1 VVWRFLLHPDGL
13 INSALAGIGVQ
24 GPDWLRDTAWAMPSM
39 ILMAVW
45 RNTGTLMVI
54 FLAGLQTVPR
64 ELLEAAAIDG
74 AGGWRR
80 FTRITIPVLRP
91 TLLLGA
97 VLLSVGYLQ
106 FFEEPFVMTRGGP
119 LDSTLSISYF
129 TYNQFGLG
137 DYALA
142 SAASYVLFVAI
153 AGLSVLQFRL
163 FRSEG

>member
-1 VVWRFLLHPDGL
+1 
-13 INSALAGIGVQ
+13 
-24 GPDWLRDTAWAMPSM
+24 
-39 ILMAVW
+39 MAVW

-64 ELLEAAAIDG
+64 DLLEAAVIDG
-74 AGGWRR
+74 AGPWQR
-80 FTRITIPVLRP
+80 FTRVTVPVLRP

-129 TYNQFGLG
+129 TYNQFGFG
-137 DYALA
+137 NYALA
-142 SAASYVLFVAI
+142 SAASYVLFVVI
-153 AGLSVLQFRL
+153 AALSVLQFRL
-163 FRSEG
+163 FRSKD